1 MWGRA
6 TFNRAIFSAEFL
18 GQLSTSG
25 KFRQGLILIGQ
36 IVTTKVCYYGNHVTM
51 VTKVTS
57 TAITIRRYLKCN
69 LTLYPQLFAATAF
82 IYPIQRIMRP
92 VYAKTH
98 FLCVFTPKVGIGNI
112 KTARYTPTVGSK
124 VHNLSI
130 DLRCD
135 SYCLCSFTQRC
146 ITLRY
151 IQHSRLESTY
161 SRFVLYGLT
170 MVYRA
175 MILLILL
182 VCYFL
187 IFLKMYLK
195 TRNRE

>member
-1 MWGRA
+1 MLNADFQQKCKFLWGRA

-51 VTKVTS
+51 VTKVTT
-57 TAITIRRYLKCN
+57 TAISITIRRDLKCN

-112 KTARYTPTVGSK
+112 KTARYTPSVGSK
-124 VHNLSI
+124 VHNLRI

-146 ITLRY
+146 ITLR
-151 IQHSRLESTY
+151 
-161 SRFVLYGLT
+161 
-170 MVYRA
+170 
-175 MILLILL
+175 
-182 VCYFL
+182 
-187 IFLKMYLK
+187 
-195 TRNRE
+195 